1 MFKFKI
7 ENITAEFHEWSLIA
21 QITYINYVSTVLR
34 HLLSI
39 TSFERYIIL
48 PLFLSNFLFLPR
60 IINYHLTH
68 GKLST

>member
-7 ENITAEFHEWSLIA
+7 ENITAEFHKWSLIA

-39 TSFERYIIL
+39 TSFESYIIL

>member
-21 QITYINYVSTVLR
+21 QITYINYVSIVLR

-39 TSFERYIIL
+39 TNLRGT
-48 PLFLSNFLFLPR
+48 LFSHCFPE
-60 IINYHLTH
+60 
-68 GKLST
+68 